1 MNWQVSTISVQELLC
16 RWNKDCLWLCHC
28 ITLKKKEGAC
38 ASQTM
43 DDCECQLHPLD
54 FHCPFVGFPYWQKG
68 KKKGSSNARVV
79 EQRSKEGERQTNRN
93 QPKGLQESQYKRL
106 SWIVSQRMCVANL
119 GFSRYSKWG
128 YKWDSNVLS
137 LHNSEALFCISQ
149 TVKTSSWM
157 SASYG
162 ISKSA
167 VI

>member
-1 MNWQVSTISVQELLC
+1 MLAIQITLVPKKQ
-16 RWNKDCLWLCHC
+16 DCLWLCHC

-43 DDCECQLHPLD
+43 EDCECQLHPLD
-54 FHCPFVGFPYWQKG
+54 FHCPFVDVLHWQKG
-68 KKKGSSNARVV
+68 KMKGSSSASVKG
-79 EQRSKEGERQTNRN
+79 QRPKEGQSLIYRN

-106 SWIVSQRMCVANL
+106 SWFVSQRMCVANL

-128 YKWDSNVLS
+128 YKRDPIILS
-137 LHNSEALFCISQ
+137 LRNSEAMFCKSQ

-167 VI
+167 VT